1 MPNRVSAEEERA
13 RLAEAANLT
22 REAMRLTDGFAPTA
36 HEHLRLATA
45 VLDVM
50 KRPPASG

>member
-1 MPNRVSAEEERA
+1 MPNHASPDEERA
-13 RLAEAANLT
+13 RLAKASELT

-36 HEHLRLATA
+36 FEHLRLATA

-50 KRPPASG
+50 KRPAGSA